1 MSNLTQKQAGW
12 TASSNSTTAATNSNK
27 KPISKSL
34 TISSISNQKEARIM

>member
-12 TASSNSTTAATNSNK
+12 TASSNSTTAATNK